1 MGVRCW
7 VMVVTKEM
15 EQYRSKSVANPFQI
29 PFLNGS
35 MEGGR
40 TKAILDILPPKMLS
54 IHEQHSHILSK
65 LTVTLMGFKPMTFR
79 TGI

>member
-7 VMVVTKEM
+7 VMVVTKATN
-15 EQYRSKSVANPFQI
+15 QGRSKSVTNPFLI

-40 TKAILDILPPKMLS
+40 TKAILDILTQKNAE
-54 IHEQHSHILSK
+54 H
-65 LTVTLMGFKPMTFR
+65 T
-79 TGI
+79 